1 MAVMFGQMC
10 EFDAS
15 REDWTQYSERLSH
28 YFGANSITDAARKKS
43 ILLTV
48 VGLATYKQ
56 LRGLVSLA
64 KVDARHTRNWWRCYR
79 PSTVQNHP
87 R

>member
-1 MAVMFGQMC
+1 MTDKLSYDILHGDEGEVAVMFWQMC

-28 YFGANSITDAARKKS
+28 YFTANGITDAARKKV

-48 VGLATYKQ
+48 VEPAT
-56 LRGLVSLA
+56 
-64 KVDARHTRNWWRCYR
+64 
-79 PSTVQNHP
+79 
-87 R
+87 